1 MAREAADPPGVGKE
15 YPAPHQ
21 DRFDHSTVG
30 QGDLCMGREPASFTG
45 DLSTAFEVAAVG
57 KLAIWID
64 AGNHPRTAFPA
75 IILQGFQTGVGIG

>member
-1 MAREAADPPGVGKE
+1 
-15 YPAPHQ
+15 
-21 DRFDHSTVG
+21 
-30 QGDLCMGREPASFTG
+30 MGRESASFTG

-75 IILQGFQTGVGIG
+75 IILQGFQSGIGIGYG